1 MTKSTQK
8 TTKQTQHSHDDQV
21 KELAQE
27 VAEYDDVEIVA
38 EVDIDNQA
46 VSDVLII
53 RDTDTKADQ
62 ADHTDDASKADD
74 ETVVDG
80 VKQKKLK
87 RLKKILKI
95 KHKIFKIRLLR
106 SLKSPKKLPKT
117 R

>member
-80 VKQKKLK
+80 VKQKLK
-87 RLKKILKI
+87 RLKRILKI
-95 KHKIFKIRLLR
+95 RHKIFKIKLLR

>member
-8 TTKQTQHSHDDQV
+8 PPNKHNTAMMIKS
-21 KELAQE
+21 KSWLKKSLNMMML
-27 VAEYDDVEIVA
+27 EIVA

-62 ADHTDDASKADD
+62 ADHTDDASKVDD

-80 VKQKKLK
+80 VKQKLK
-87 RLKKILKI
+87 RFKKILRI
-95 KHKIFKIRLLR
+95 KHKIFRTKPLK
-106 SLKSPKKLPKT
+106 SLKSPKRLPKI